1 MSEQKDEPVAEMSH
15 AICAVKA
22 RVDEELQH
30 GPIGWNL
37 TQMDVVLADTLPSV
51 SKIQLLQSLA
61 CLDPSIAQHWSKI
74 KALGW

>member
-37 TQMDVVLADTLPSV
+37 TQMDVVLADTLMSV
-51 SKIQLLQSLA
+51 SKTLLLEYLA
-61 CLDPSIAQHWSKI
+61 CLDPSTAQHWWNKEF
-74 KALGW
+74 GW

>member
-30 GPIGWNL
+30 DP
-37 TQMDVVLADTLPSV
+37 LAEFDANGCGV
-51 SKIQLLQSLA
+51 GRHFDECFQDLLLEYLA
-61 CLDPSIAQHWSKI
+61 CLDPSTAQHWWNKEF
-74 KALGW
+74 GW